1 MKKKDKI
8 YDSPEYKQI
17 REHLPEILKEMERD
31 KALKQYQMPEGW
43 NEDFER
49 IYQAEHRKER
59 IRNKILTG
67 ICAAVLL
74 VIGAVYVG
82 ERLELTS
89 VAQADDIGKTTENGF
104 EEGKYQYAVNGNAE
118 ENEDGLIIDGSDET
132 TFEESNL
139 KTLYEKL
146 KVETKAP
153 MIWLTEIADDSKV
166 TYATYNKRY
175 RAISYRVL
183 EDDTYIYV
191 SQKKQI
197 EETSDGVVNKTEFI
211 QEVEV
216 SDLNMKTNIYESTQ
230 DNSLY
235 CNLSYDNNTI
245 SIVSNMNLES
255 YIQLIEGLEYH

>member
-1 MKKKDKI
+1 MKKRDKI

-17 REHLPEILKEMERD
+17 KEHLPEILKELERD
-31 KALKQYQMPEGW
+31 KGLKQYQMPEGW
-43 NEDFER
+43 NDDFER

-67 ICAAVLL
+67 ICAAVIL
-74 VIGAVYVG
+74 VIGAVHVG

-104 EEGKYQYAVNGNAE
+104 EEGVYQYSISGNVE
-118 ENEDGLIIDGSDET
+118 ENDESLIIDGSEEI

-139 KTLYEKL
+139 QTVYEAL
-146 KVETKAP
+146 KAETKAP
-153 MIWLTEIADDSKV
+153 IVWLKGIDGGKV
-166 TYATYNKRY
+166 TYAAYNKRY

-183 EDDTYIYV
+183 VNDTYIYV

-197 EETSDGVVNKTEFI
+197 EETSDGVVNKKEFV
-211 QEVEV
+211 QEIEV
-216 SDLNMKTNIYESTQ
+216 PELNMKTDIYESTQ

-235 CNLSYDNNTI
+235 CNLTYDNNTI
-245 SIVSNMNLES
+245 SVVSNMDLEN
-255 YIQLIEGLEYH
+255 YIQLIAGLEYH

>member
-17 REHLPEILKEMERD
+17 REHLPEILKELERD
-31 KALKQYQMPEGW
+31 KGLKQYQMPEGW
-43 NEDFER
+43 NDDFER

-74 VIGAVYVG
+74 VIGAVHVG

-89 VAQADDIGKTTENGF
+89 VAQAYDIGKTMENGF

-118 ENEDGLIIDGSDET
+118 ED
-132 TFEESNL
+132 EESNL
-139 KTLYEKL
+139 QTVYEAL
-146 KVETKAP
+146 KMETKAP
-153 MIWLTEIADDSKV
+153 MVWLTGITGNSKV
-166 TYATYNKRY
+166 TYAAYNKRY
-175 RAISYRVL
+175 RTISYRILVN
-183 EDDTYIYV
+183 DTYIYV

-197 EETSDGVVNKTEFI
+197 EETSEGIVNKKEFV

-216 SDLNMKTNIYESTQ
+216 SDLNMKANIYESTQ
-230 DNSLY
+230 DNSMY

-245 SIVSNMNLES
+245 SIVSNMNLEN
-255 YIQLIEGLEYH
+255 YIKLIAGLEYH